1 MFCRNCGKEI
11 PDQVRFCPACGYQ
24 LKQTSATPQQS
35 VENPDQSIS
44 QQHVYNQS
52 QVTSQTVMQQQGM
65 IAQQT
70 VNQKSGKREKVR
82 KKWKTEAGIVT
93 IIIGALLMIG
103 GGAAID
109 VGLSIFI
116 MGTTIVC
123 CGIYHLLDVTD
134 KVDGVTRIIG
144 GSLTF
149 LSGFFITDF
158 QDFMLTIIFGSTL
171 FFASGIIILACKNKK
186 NAGETEF
193 WLGAS
198 ILFFFSFTHSSL
210 SSEVSAVDRLA
221 VDLIMTMMVINGAVK
236 WNFWARKFKEEKMK
250 K

>member
-198 ILFFFSFTHSSL
+198 ILFFFSFTHSSS